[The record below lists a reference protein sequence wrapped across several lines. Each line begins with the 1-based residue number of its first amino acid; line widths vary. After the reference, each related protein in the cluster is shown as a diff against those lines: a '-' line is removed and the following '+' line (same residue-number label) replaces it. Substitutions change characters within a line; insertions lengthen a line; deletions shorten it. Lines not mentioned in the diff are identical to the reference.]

1 MDSHRGDWDG
11 GDGLI
16 GSEGAPGIY
25 YSSFPDDTDTKPDLG
40 ITALPWMAAYTVNHI
55 FWFFS
60 RHTFSWTVINGFKA
74 IGRQEKHIEG
84 KSLKRYCSVSLRS
97 LYSK

>member
-1 MDSHRGDWDG
+1 MSKDLWKYEDRYPLFNVVGLVMPVVGLCKINHMDSHRGDWDG

-40 ITALPWMAAYTVNHI
+40 ITALP
-55 FWFFS
+55 
-60 RHTFSWTVINGFKA
+60 
-74 IGRQEKHIEG
+74 
-84 KSLKRYCSVSLRS
+84 
-97 LYSK
+97 